1 MTIDEKI
8 KGAVYG
14 MALGDAL
21 GLGTEFMTR
30 HEVHSYYPSGLTD
43 FSQFIRDM
51 HRSMF
56 TPGQWTNDTEIIL
69 RMLDPIIEDE
79 KVNLVKVARSVLD
92 WFNEGPVELVPPY
105 RIVIPSEGW
114 VENPIVVSHRAWRT
128 HKILD
133 ASNEALNRALIIGIF
148 ADEETPIPE
157 LARRLVNMTHD
168 DTRCVATT
176 AVASL
181 YVQNYLYDE
190 KEPEFDMMWELCRN
204 IDERALY
211 FIKIAHEG
219 HLDDLHIDDEETWWY
234 TRKSIA
240 AALWALWNCQSPEE
254 ILHQL
259 VNAGGDAD
267 TNASLGMMLAGLKY
281 GYDALPP
288 IKEKLRDKERL
299 NDISERLSEVV
310 KKRMKK

>member
-8 KGAVYG
+8 KGAIYG

-30 HEVHSYYPSGLTD
+30 QEIRQYYPSGLTD

-51 HRSMF
+51 HRSMY
-56 TPGQWTNDTEIIL
+56 TPGYWTNDTEVIL
-69 RMLDPIIEDE
+69 RMLESIIEDN
-79 KVNLVKVARSVLD
+79 KIDIVRIAKRMFD
-92 WFNEGPVELVPPY
+92 WYNEGPMELVPPY
-105 RIVIPSEGW
+105 RIVIPSPGW
-114 VENPIVVSHRAWRT
+114 VDNPIVVSHRAWRANR
-128 HKILD
+128 ILD

-168 DTRCVATT
+168 DSRCVATT

-181 YVQNYLYDE
+181 YVQSYLYDD
-190 KEPEFDMMWELCRN
+190 KEPEFNDIHELCHN
-204 IDERALY
+204 IDERAFY
-211 FIKIAHEG
+211 FIKLAREG
-219 HLDDLHIDDEETWWY
+219 DLDHLHIDDEETWWY

-240 AALWALWNCQSPEE
+240 AALWAVWNCNSPEKV
-254 ILHQL
+254 LHTL

-267 TNASLGMMLAGLKY
+267 TNASLGMMLAGMKY

-288 IKEKLRDKERL
+288 LKEKIKNKERL
-299 NDISERLSEVV
+299 DDISERLSELV
-310 KKRMKK
+310 KKRLKK